1 MDTPPRKKGA
11 ISQEKIIAA
20 AYPLFL
26 KQGYHATTMR
36 QVAEGAGLT
45 MGGIYAHF
53 ANKEA
58 IWIAVLMEKHPFHD
72 ILPAI
77 QASQGKT
84 AAELMRDAAHR
95 MVESIGAK
103 EEPLNLMFIE
113 FVEFNGQHFQDL
125 IPVLIPQ
132 FVLVGQRFNQMQGSL
147 RSLPPLEIVRSFFG
161 LFFSYFMTDLILGSQ
176 AKVLFDTHT
185 LDHFVDIYLY
195 GILAENDSSR
205 NTHV

>member
-1 MDTPPRKKGA
+1 MDTPPRKKGE
-11 ISQEKIIAA
+11 ISREKIIAA
-20 AYPLFL
+20 AYLLFL

-36 QVAEGAGLT
+36 QIVQEAGLT

-53 ANKEA
+53 DNKEA
-58 IWIAVLMEKHPFHD
+58 IWIAVLTEKHPFHD

-77 QASQGKT
+77 QASQGET
-84 AAELMRDAAHR
+84 AAELLRDAAHR

-103 EEPLNLMFIE
+103 EDLLNLMFIE
-113 FVEFNGQHFQDL
+113 FVEFNGQHFQYL

-132 FVLVGQRFNQMQGSL
+132 FNMVGQRFNQIQGSL
-147 RSLPPLEIVRSFFG
+147 RPLPPLEIVRSFFG
-161 LFFSYFMTDLILGSQ
+161 LFFSYFMTEMILGSQ
-176 AKVLFDTHT
+176 AKILFTPQT

-195 GILAENDSSR
+195 GILAENDPSR